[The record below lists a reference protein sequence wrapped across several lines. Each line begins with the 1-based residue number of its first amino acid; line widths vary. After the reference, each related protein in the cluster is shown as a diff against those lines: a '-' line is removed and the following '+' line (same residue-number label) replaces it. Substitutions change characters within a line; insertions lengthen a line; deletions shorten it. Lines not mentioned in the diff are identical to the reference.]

1 MAPPGNR
8 TVKPM
13 TASQL
18 QMQAQMLAHMPPS
31 HVLEMQLQPGLQL
44 QVQQQQAQ
52 LRQAQLQAQ
61 QQLQTQQQLQ
71 AQLQAEV
78 QQLQSQQQQAHLQ
91 VQQLQSQQ
99 QQAHLQAQQLQSQ
112 LQAHRQAAAQLQMA
126 TARPP
131 PAWPA
136 APPTVLRPLK
146 FLGMDNGMP
155 VFEHIDEAP
164 AEPGIS
170 PSPRGGELIR
180 QTPHGFMQLPYVL
193 LPGTTHL
200 MDRPSASAS
209 PATATN
215 TTVSINASRLIG
227 DIFARRAAR
236 GGSD

>member
-1 MAPPGNR
+1 MAPPGNQ
-8 TVKPM
+8 TVKLM

-91 VQQLQSQQ
+91 
-99 QQAHLQAQQLQSQ
+99 AQQLQSQ

-155 VFEHIDEAP
+155 VFEHTDKAP

-209 PATATN
+209 PRPRP
-215 TTVSINASRLIG
+215 I
-227 DIFARRAAR
+227 
-236 GGSD
+236 